1 MTLPSSR
8 RARVGADSAP
18 SVDSRYSTTSYR
30 VPVQVYLNTA
40 EAVLDGMVNALPSG
54 EVGVYF
60 SHDQWNRFLGGLDF
74 IQYTSGYDC
83 DIACV

>member
-1 MTLPSSR
+1 M
-8 RARVGADSAP
+8 
-18 SVDSRYSTTSYR
+18 
-30 VPVQVYLNTA
+30 YLNTA